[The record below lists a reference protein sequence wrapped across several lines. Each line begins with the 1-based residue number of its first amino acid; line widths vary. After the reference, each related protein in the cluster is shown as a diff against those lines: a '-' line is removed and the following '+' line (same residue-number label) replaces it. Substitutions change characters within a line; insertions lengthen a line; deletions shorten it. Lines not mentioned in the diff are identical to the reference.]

1 MKTKYLAILL
11 CAAFVLPGCNDSF
24 LDRIPLDELTDETYW
39 ETEEHLILA
48 SNACINYLRGK
59 SRSVDME
66 FLGDNVFRERSS
78 EYKTLGSGNFT
89 SDLSVINSEWT
100 TDYDGIRR
108 CNHFLENYERAQKV
122 SASVRER
129 YAGEAIFIRAYL
141 YSYLVN
147 CFGDVPRVTN
157 TIDVGDDELYGSR
170 TDRKP

>member
-78 EYKTLGSGNFT
+78 EYKICRLSIRSGRPIMT
-89 SDLSVINSEWT
+89 VSDVVIT
-100 TDYDGIRR
+100 
-108 CNHFLENYERAQKV
+108 FLK
-122 SASVRER
+122 
-129 YAGEAIFIRAYL
+129 I
-141 YSYLVN
+141 
-147 CFGDVPRVTN
+147 TN
-157 TIDVGDDELYGSR
+157 VLKR
-170 TDRKP
+170 FLHL

>member
-59 SRSVDME
+59 SKSVDME

-89 SDLSVINSEWT
+89 SDLSVINSGGRPVMT
-100 TDYDGIRR
+100 VSDVVIT
-108 CNHFLENYERAQKV
+108 FLK
-122 SASVRER
+122 
-129 YAGEAIFIRAYL
+129 I
-141 YSYLVN
+141 
-147 CFGDVPRVTN
+147 TN
-157 TIDVGDDELYGSR
+157 VLKR
-170 TDRKP
+170 FLHL

>member
-59 SRSVDME
+59 SKSVDME

-100 TDYDGIRR
+100 TGYDGIRR
-108 CNHFLENYERAQKV
+108 CNHFLEN
-122 SASVRER
+122 
-129 YAGEAIFIRAYL
+129 
-141 YSYLVN
+141 
-147 CFGDVPRVTN
+147 
-157 TIDVGDDELYGSR
+157 
-170 TDRKP
+170 

>member
-78 EYKTLGSGNFT
+78 EYKTLRSGRPIMT
-89 SDLSVINSEWT
+89 VSDVAIT
-100 TDYDGIRR
+100 
-108 CNHFLENYERAQKV
+108 FLK
-122 SASVRER
+122 
-129 YAGEAIFIRAYL
+129 I
-141 YSYLVN
+141 
-147 CFGDVPRVTN
+147 TN
-157 TIDVGDDELYGSR
+157 VLKR
-170 TDRKP
+170 FLHL

>member
-24 LDRIPLDELTDETYW
+24 LDRIPLEELTDETYW

-78 EYKTLGSGNFT
+78 EYKTLGSEILRVICRLSIRSGRPIMT
-89 SDLSVINSEWT
+89 VSDVAIT
-100 TDYDGIRR
+100 
-108 CNHFLENYERAQKV
+108 FLK
-122 SASVRER
+122 
-129 YAGEAIFIRAYL
+129 I
-141 YSYLVN
+141 
-147 CFGDVPRVTN
+147 TN
-157 TIDVGDDELYGSR
+157 VLKR
-170 TDRKP
+170 FLHL